1 MTLYSCHTP
10 TGRPV
15 LTDGW
20 KPSGSAYV
28 GTDGC
33 IGGALGTL
41 GVRFGANAG
50 AVRGWALTVPEG
62 TSLTSFEARVCGFNG
77 GNSTAVVSVSQ
88 RIGDTDTGLAA
99 TTATRPQI
107 GCVAAAPWYGNAG
120 NAIKGGG
127 DTVRAVTARASC
139 LESCDGNVGVDI
151 SSFRAEISDEA
162 PPGGAVTGG
171 SLDTSTIQTGP
182 ETLTFSAKDVGVGV
196 YRAVVEAQINR
207 VGAWQEVLSAP
218 VKPGTLCTPVRET
231 AKLYEFA
238 SPQPCPNLLNAS
250 LTLQKGALP
259 VGLHDLRVRLEDAA
273 GNSSVLVGTRSYE
286 VPKPPD
292 ASAPVPETA
301 PETGGR
307 GRRSGTARNCPAAP
321 TVDGPHDHHGTE
333 SPAAHGR
340 KVLHDRRDTR
350 RSRRH
355 PHLWRDGFHP
365 DTLVLSEAGRRGRL
379 VERSWNGHHRR
390 EGQVPSPDP
399 RWLLRTV
406 LVSYAAPGVSDA
418 VAQADFT
425 APASITVR
433 AKRTHLRNGTSA
445 VFRGQVAGPIPNAGV
460 PVFLEV
466 REPTR
471 WIPVATTQRRI
482 RTSPSGNFTLSYKFL
497 RTFQPARYR
506 FRIIA
511 DEDSAFPYRRGTSP
525 SITIYVRP

>member
-1 MTLYSCHTP
+1 MTMPNGLMATLLAIVATLACGTVASARSMTLYSCHTP

-218 VKPGTLCTPVRET
+218 VK
-231 AKLYEFA
+231 
-238 SPQPCPNLLNAS
+238 
-250 LTLQKGALP
+250 
-259 VGLHDLRVRLEDAA
+259 LE
-273 GNSSVLVGTRSYE
+273 
-286 VPKPPD
+286 P
-292 ASAPVPETA
+292 SARRFVK
-301 PETGGR
+301 
-307 GRRSGTARNCPAAP
+307 RRSSTS
-321 TVDGPHDHHGTE
+321 
-333 SPAAHGR
+333 SP
-340 KVLHDRRDTR
+340 R
-350 RSRRH
+350 RSR
-355 PHLWRDGFHP
+355 
-365 DTLVLSEAGRRGRL
+365 A
-379 VERSWNGHHRR
+379 
-390 EGQVPSPDP
+390 
-399 RWLLRTV
+399 RTC
-406 LVSYAAPGVSDA
+406 S
-418 VAQADFT
+418 T
-425 APASITVR
+425 PASPCRR
-433 AKRTHLRNGTSA
+433 AR
-445 VFRGQVAGPIPNAGV
+445 F
-460 PVFLEV
+460 
-466 REPTR
+466 
-471 WIPVATTQRRI
+471 
-482 RTSPSGNFTLSYKFL
+482 PSGFT
-497 RTFQPARYR
+497 TFA
-506 FRIIA
+506 
-511 DEDSAFPYRRGTSP
+511 
-525 SITIYVRP
+525 